1 MRHLTNLLQING
13 QPLYAP
19 DNDMQWSY
27 TDLDSSDSG
36 RDESGIMHRE
46 VVRRRV
52 GTANF
57 VYARLTDAEYA
68 YLTGI
73 LDNAGA
79 TFSFTHP
86 ARGSSSALVTST
98 CYCSNDSICWYNAR
112 EGLWHNFKF
121 NIIEC

>member
-1 MRHLTNLLQING
+1 MRQLSELLKIKG
-13 QPLYAP
+13 TPLYAP

-27 TDLDSSDSG
+27 SDLDSSDSG
-36 RDESGIMHRE
+36 RDESGVMHRE

-57 VYARLTDAEYA
+57 VYSRLTDAEYQ
-68 YLTGI
+68 YLVNL
-73 LDNAGA
+73 LDNAGD

-86 ARGSSSALVTST
+86 ARGSSSTLETTT
-98 CYCSNDSICWYNAR
+98 CYCSNYSISWYNAR

>member
-1 MRHLTNLLQING
+1 MRQLTDLLKING
-13 QPLYAP
+13 IPLYAP

-27 TDLDSSDSG
+27 SDLDSSDSG
-36 RDESGIMHRE
+36 RDESGVMHRE

-57 VYARLTDAEYA
+57 VYSKLTDAEYQ
-68 YLTGI
+68 YLVNL
-73 LDNAGA
+73 LDNAGV

-86 ARGSSSALVTST
+86 ARGSSSALETTT
-98 CYCSNDSICWYNAR
+98 CYCSNYSISWYNAR

>member
-1 MRHLTNLLQING
+1 MRQLTDLLKING
-13 QPLYAP
+13 TPLYAP

-27 TDLDSSDSG
+27 SDLDSSDSG
-36 RDESGIMHRE
+36 RDESGVMHRE

-57 VYARLTDAEYA
+57 VYSRLTDAEYQ
-68 YLTGI
+68 YLVNL
-73 LDNAGA
+73 LDNAGD

-86 ARGSSSALVTST
+86 ARGSSSTLETTT
-98 CYCSNDSICWYNAR
+98 CYCSNYSISWYNAR

>member
-36 RDESGIMHRE
+36 RDESGVMHRE

-57 VYARLTDAEYA
+57 VYTRLTDAEYA
-68 YLTGI
+68 SLTGI